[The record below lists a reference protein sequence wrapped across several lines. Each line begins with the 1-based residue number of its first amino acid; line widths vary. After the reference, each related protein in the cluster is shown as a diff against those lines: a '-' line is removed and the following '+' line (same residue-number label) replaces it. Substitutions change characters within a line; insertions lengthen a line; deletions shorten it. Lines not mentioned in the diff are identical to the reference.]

1 MIQVSLEWAA
11 VTFGRKV
18 SMEAWAVQAAV
29 SWRREGTKKQTGRD
43 IWSWR
48 VYCVAGWGTSNETD
62 QDLKQEA
69 TGRT

>member
-1 MIQVSLEWAA
+1 
-11 VTFGRKV
+11 
-18 SMEAWAVQAAV
+18 MEAWAVQAAV